1 MEKEKEIR
9 QNPFFLDYDTPH
21 GTIPFDRI
29 RFEDYEEAFMEGIRR
44 DKEEIEKTVNDPEE
58 PTFENTIARVDTSK
72 GEHYYDLLDRVSKVF
87 SNMLN
92 AETNDE
98 LDELAQKMSPILTQH
113 ENDIMLNR
121 PLFERIKKVYD
132 QYFDE
137 KGERKGTLNPK
148 TLTPEQEMLLRN
160 CYDGFVRSGALLDD
174 AGKERLRQLTE
185 EASLLSLQFS
195 QNLLK
200 ENKAF
205 ELHITDEKQLDG
217 LPETAREAA
226 AQTAKEHGKE
236 GWIFTLD
243 APSYSPFMTYS
254 TQRELRR
261 QMYMA
266 KNTVCLHDNAE
277 NNLEICKRL
286 INLRREMA
294 QLLGY
299 ESFAD
304 YVMKHRM
311 AGCADNVYKLLH
323 ELLDA
328 YKPTAI
334 EEVKEVEKIFEKD
347 IENSTS
353 ELSKEEKSANSP
365 LSTWRGVGGEASMQ
379 PWDFSF
385 YSHKLQMERYNL
397 DAEML
402 RPYFQLEKVIDGVFA
417 LATRLYGITFKE
429 NKAIPVYHPDVKA
442 YEVFDKD
449 GSYL

>member
-1 MEKEKEIR
+1 MRESIDFMEKEKEIR

-21 GTIPFDRI
+21 ATVPFDRI

-72 GEHYYDLLDRVSKVF
+72 GPHYYDLLDRVSKVF

-92 AETNDE
+92 AETNDD
-98 LDELAQKMSPILTQH
+98 LDDLAQKMSPILTQH

-132 QYFDE
+132 SYFGNDSSQA
-137 KGERKGTLNPK
+137 TLNPE

-174 AGKERLRQLTE
+174 EGKERLRQLTE

-334 EEVKEVEKIFEKD
+334 EEVKEVEKMFQKD
-347 IENSTS
+347 LENSSS
-353 ELSKEEKSANSP
+353 EK
-365 LSTWRGVGGEASMQ
+365 LSTLNSQLKCSPGTSRSIPTSCKWNATTSMPRCFDPISNSKKSSTVFSPSPRGSTASRSRKTKRF
-379 PWDFSF
+379 PS
-385 YSHKLQMERYNL
+385 
-397 DAEML
+397 
-402 RPYFQLEKVIDGVFA
+402 I
-417 LATRLYGITFKE
+417 
-429 NKAIPVYHPDVKA
+429 IPT
-442 YEVFDKD
+442 
-449 GSYL
+449 